1 MFGFV
6 FVELLV
12 ICSSLFTDTDL
23 QVHLGEMCFDL
34 GAKGGETSEVYYLVT
49 GSISQF

>member
-6 FVELLV
+6 LVELLM
-12 ICSSLFTDTDL
+12 IRSSVFVDTDL

-34 GAKGGETSEVYYLVT
+34 GAKGGEISEVQYLVT
-49 GSISQF
+49 GSILQF